1 MRKNRYLWIAAAML
15 AALTLASACSR
26 SVTAAAQPSTPGPTR
41 SITVVGQGKA
51 SGTPDVG
58 RLSIGVET
66 SAASAQ
72 EAVNANQQGMI
83 ALLEKMKAMGVAEK
97 DIQTSNYSIFAERAE
112 ANSPKAGATAGDET
126 IKYRVSNMLRVTV
139 RDTAKL
145 GDVLDQAVTAGA
157 NSIYGVSFEVSDTSK
172 LEAVARE
179 KAITD
184 ARSRAESLAKL
195 TGVGLGEV
203 QEVSEV
209 IGIPVPIYARSA
221 MEGLG
226 AGAPIQPGELEM
238 SLNVQ
243 VTYAIE

>member
-1 MRKNRYLWIAAAML
+1 MRKNRYYWIAAAML

-26 SVTAAAQPSTPGPTR
+26 SATPAAQPSTSKPTR

-58 RLSIGVET
+58 HVSIGVET
-66 SAASAQ
+66 SGASAQ
-72 EAVNANQQGMI
+72 EAVDANKRQMT

-97 DIQTSNYSIFAERAE
+97 DIQTSNYSIFAERTE
-112 ANSPKAGATAGDET
+112 ANSPKAGAPSAGET
-126 IKYRVSNMLRVTV
+126 IKYRVSNMVSVTM

-145 GDVLDQAVTAGA
+145 GDVLDQAVGAGA
-157 NSIYGVSFEVSDTSK
+157 NAVYGVSFEVSDTSR

-179 KAITD
+179 KAIAD
-184 ARSRAESLAKL
+184 ARSRAESLARL
-195 TGVGLGEV
+195 TGVSLGDV

-209 IGIPVPIYARSA
+209 IGGSGPIYARSS

-226 AGAPIQPGELEM
+226 AGTPIQPGELEI
-238 SLNVQ
+238 SLSVQ
-243 VTYAIE
+243 VTYAVQ